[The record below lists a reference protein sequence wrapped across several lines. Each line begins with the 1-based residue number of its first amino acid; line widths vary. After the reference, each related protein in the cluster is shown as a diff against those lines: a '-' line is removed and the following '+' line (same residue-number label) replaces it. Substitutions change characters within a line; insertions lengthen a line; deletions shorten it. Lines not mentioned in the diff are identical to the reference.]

1 MGDRLGIP
9 GAVGSLPSLSFSPR
23 PTSQLLGSRSPSP
36 SWGWVARALTPAADL
51 GCLRAA
57 REPLRIWLPGNQ
69 TTVPGLCLGLLGVP
83 QAIPGGCTSSSPSP
97 SPTPTP
103 PHRPAGLR
111 LGLPWRASGNPRGL
125 HQLQPQ
131 PQPHPHPTPPPSS
144 PANAGARA
152 HPRAH
157 TDICAQTVHV
167 SCSVIILVD
176 ICLGVGLLNMVLL
189 VLVPLGTSILFSIV
203 ALPTHIPTNGGGEFP
218 FLHILSSICYL
229 QTFP

>member
-1 MGDRLGIP
+1 M
-9 GAVGSLPSLSFSPR
+9 PSLSFSPR
-23 PTSQLLGSRSPSP
+23 PKSQLLGSRSPSP
-36 SWGWVARALTPAADL
+36 SWGWVARAPTPAADL
-51 GCLRAA
+51 GYLRAA
-57 REPLRIWLPGNQ
+57 CEPLRIWLPGNQ
-69 TTVPGLCLGLLGVP
+69 MTVPRVSVWGSLGVP

-97 SPTPTP
+97 SPSLSPSPTP
-103 PHRPAGLR
+103 SPT
-111 LGLPWRASGNPRGL
+111 
-125 HQLQPQ
+125 
-131 PQPHPHPTPPPSS
+131 PTPPPSS
-144 PANAGARA
+144 KTNARARA

-157 TDICAQTVHV
+157 THICAQTVHV

>member
-23 PTSQLLGSRSPSP
+23 PHVPTLGLPHPNP
-36 SWGWVARALTPAADL
+36 SWGWVARAPTPAADL

-57 REPLRIWLPGNQ
+57 REPLCIWLPGNQ
-69 TTVPGLCLGLLGVP
+69 RTVPRVSVWGSLGVP
-83 QAIPGGCTSSSPSP
+83 QAIPG
-97 SPTPTP
+97 
-103 PHRPAGLR
+103 R
-111 LGLPWRASGNPRGL
+111 L

-131 PQPHPHPTPPPSS
+131 PQPQPYPHPHPHPPSS
-144 PANAGARA
+144 QANARARA
-152 HPRAH
+152 HLRAH

-167 SCSVIILVD
+167 SCSVILLVD
-176 ICLGVGLLNMVLL
+176 MCLGVGLLNHMVLL
-189 VLVPLGTSILFSIV
+189 GLDPSGTSILFSIV

>member
-23 PTSQLLGSRSPSP
+23 PTSQHLGSHSPSP
-36 SWGWVARALTPAADL
+36 SWGWVAGALTPAADL
-51 GCLRAA
+51 GCLRVA

-69 TTVPGLCLGLLGVP
+69 TTVPRVSVWGSLGVP
-83 QAIPGGCTSSSPSP
+83 QAIPGSCTSSSPSP
-97 SPTPTP
+97 SYSPTP
-103 PHRPAGLR
+103 
-111 LGLPWRASGNPRGL
+111 S
-125 HQLQPQ
+125 
-131 PQPHPHPTPPPSS
+131 PTPAPPSS
-144 PANAGARA
+144 QANARARA

-167 SCSVIILVD
+167 SCSVILLVD
-176 ICLGVGLLNMVLL
+176 ICLGVGLLNHMVLL
-189 VLVPLGTSILFSIV
+189 VLVPSGTSILFSIV